1 LGRLASQRE
10 IAKTAYNGKFTGIGV
25 GQIDLKAGFAL
36 DMHDQIEKAEGIE
49 NSGSQE
55 FRVARDFNVIR
66 STFVGFDPIDN
77 ELLQL
82 FLAHQ
87 SYSYRAGLFLSGLF
101 LLGLFA
107 AKRIKTKRQL

>member
-1 LGRLASQRE
+1 LGRLAFQRE

-55 FRVARDFNVIR
+55 LRVARDFNVIR
-66 STFVGFDPIDN
+66 SAFVGFDPVDN

-87 SYSYRAGLFLSGLF
+87 SLFLSGLF
-101 LLGLFA
+101 LSGIFLSGLFA
-107 AKRIKTKRQL
+107 AKRLKTKRQI